1 MRLSSLFAIFGV
13 FVAAALMSLV
23 SARFAVAVIEGT
35 SKTSVLNSLDER
47 GLVWAEVDTDG
58 LQVYLSGTAPSEAAR
73 FSALSTAGSVVEA
86 TRVIDQMLVEE
97 RQNIAIPKFSME
109 ILRNDGGLSLIGLIP
124 ASMDRDA
131 FVSELRKKKQNEDLS
146 DFLEAADYPAPETW
160 NDAITYAL
168 RSLTFLESAKISLSP
183 ERIAVTA
190 ITASQHEKA
199 SVEEQLVRLA
209 PDGFGLSLDISAP
222 RPVITPFT
230 LRFLIDESGPRFD
243 ACAADTEQARERI
256 LAAAQAAGMVAD
268 VNCPIGLGVP
278 TPRWSEAVAMSV
290 AAVAEL
296 GQGTVTF
303 SDADISILAVEGTE
317 QALFDNVIGGLE
329 NELPDI
335 FSLKAV
341 LPDPPDPEDIE
352 ELEFTATLSPEGLLQ
367 LRGRLA
373 TPVDRTTVDSF
384 AMARFTTDGVDM
396 RARVDDGVP
405 DDWTYRV
412 ITGLDALSHLS
423 NGIVSITPDSVAVSG
438 ATGEADANTSIA
450 ALLADKLGDNAKYDI
465 NVRYQE
471 ALDPVAALPTPE
483 ECEAQINVVK
493 DARKITFEPGS
504 ARLDVT
510 GKQIMD
516 DIADILRECG
526 ALTME
531 IGGHTDSQGREV
543 MNQQLSQSRAQT
555 VLNELRMR
563 RVLTGKITAVGYGE
577 SEPIADNDT
586 EEGREANR
594 RIEFKVLH
602 DGDDVAEGD
611 EVDPQLA
618 DAEGAETTA
627 EANTTEPEAA
637 DTAEPEA
644 EDDDSESENEQN

>member
-1 MRLSSLFAIFGV
+1 MRLSSLFAILGV
-13 FVAAALMSLV
+13 FVAAALISLV
-23 SARFAVAVIEGT
+23 SARFAVAVIEET
-35 SKTSVLNSLDER
+35 SKTSVLNALDDR
-47 GLVWAEVDTDG
+47 GLIWAEIDIDG

-73 FSALSTAGSVVEA
+73 FRALSTAGSVVEA

-124 ASMDRDA
+124 VSMDREA
-131 FVSELRKKKQNEDLS
+131 FVSELRQINQNEEIS
-146 DFLEAADYPAPETW
+146 DFLEAANYPAPETW
-160 NDAITYAL
+160 NDAITYAV
-168 RSLTFLESAKISLSP
+168 RSLTFLDSAKISVNP

-190 ITASQHEKA
+190 ITASQNEKA
-199 SVEEQLVRLA
+199 SVEQQLARLT

-230 LRFLIDESGPRFD
+230 LRFLIDENGPRFD
-243 ACAADTEQARERI
+243 ACSADTKTAGDTI
-256 LAAAQAAGMVAD
+256 LAAAKVAGMTAEA
-268 VNCPIGLGVP
+268 NCIIGLGVP

-290 AAVAEL
+290 AAVSEL

-317 QALFDNVIGGLE
+317 QALFDDVIGGLE
-329 NELPDI
+329 NDLPDV

-341 LPDPPDPEDIE
+341 LLETQDAQDIE
-352 ELEFTATLSPEGLLQ
+352 NLEFTATLSPEGLLQ
-367 LRGRLA
+367 LSGRLA

-384 AMARFTTDGVDM
+384 AMARFRTDGVDM

-423 NGIVSITPDSVAVSG
+423 NGIVSITPDSVAISG
-438 ATGEADANTSIA
+438 ATGEADANTNIA
-450 ALLADKLGDNAKYDI
+450 ALLADKLGDSAQYDI
-465 NVRYQE
+465 KVRYQE
-471 ALDPVAALPTPE
+471 ALDPVATAPTPE
-483 ECEAQINVVK
+483 ECEAQINAIK

-516 DIADILRECG
+516 DIAEILRECG

-531 IGGHTDSQGREV
+531 IGGHTDSQGRET

-563 RVLTGKITAVGYGE
+563 RVLTGEITAVGYGE

-602 DGDDVAEGD
+602 EEDGAPEGD
-611 EVDPQLA
+611 EVDPELA
-618 DAEGAETTA
+618 AADQDTSETAAETDAED
-627 EANTTEPEAA
+627 PQA
-637 DTAEPEA
+637 D
-644 EDDDSESENEQN
+644 DGDSESANEQN

>member
-1 MRLSSLFAIFGV
+1 MRLSSLFAILGV
-13 FVAAALMSLV
+13 FVAAALISLV
-23 SARFAVAVIEGT
+23 SARFAVAVIEET
-35 SKTSVLNSLDER
+35 SKTSVLNALDDR
-47 GLVWAEVDTDG
+47 GLIWAEIDIDG

-73 FSALSTAGSVVEA
+73 FRALSTAGSVVEA

-124 ASMDRDA
+124 VSMDREA
-131 FVSELRKKKQNEDLS
+131 FVSELRQINQNEEIS
-146 DFLEAADYPAPETW
+146 DFLEAANYPAPETW
-160 NDAITYAL
+160 NDAITYAV
-168 RSLTFLESAKISLSP
+168 RSLTFLDSAKISVNP

-190 ITASQHEKA
+190 ITASQNEKA
-199 SVEEQLVRLA
+199 SVEQQLSLLTTV
-209 PDGFGLSLDISAP
+209 GFVLSLDISAP

-230 LRFLIDESGPRFD
+230 LRFLIDENGPRFD
-243 ACAADTEQARERI
+243 ACSADTQTASDTI
-256 LAAAQAAGMVAD
+256 LAAAKVAGMTAET
-268 VNCPIGLGVP
+268 NCIIGLGVP

-290 AAVAEL
+290 AAVSEL
-296 GQGTVTF
+296 GQGAVTV
-303 SDADISILAVEGTE
+303 SDADISILAAEGTE
-317 QALFDNVIGGLE
+317 QARFDNVIGGLE
-329 NELPDI
+329 NDLPDV

-341 LPDPPDPEDIE
+341 LLETQDVRDIE
-352 ELEFTATLSPEGLLQ
+352 NLEFTATLSPEGLLQ
-367 LRGRLA
+367 LSGRLA

-384 AMARFTTDGVDM
+384 AMARFRTDGVDM
-396 RARVDDGVP
+396 RARVADGVP

-423 NGIVSITPDSVAVSG
+423 NGIVSITPDSVAISG

-450 ALLADKLGDNAKYDI
+450 ALLADKLGDSAQYDI
-465 NVRYQE
+465 KVRYQE
-471 ALDPVAALPTPE
+471 ALDPVATAPTPE
-483 ECEAQINVVK
+483 ECEAQLNAIK
-493 DARKITFEPGS
+493 DARKITFAPGS

-516 DIADILRECG
+516 DIAEILRECG

-531 IGGHTDSQGREV
+531 IGGHTDSQGRET

-563 RVLTGKITAVGYGE
+563 RVLTGEITAVGYGE

-602 DGDDVAEGD
+602 EEDGAPEGD
-611 EVDPQLA
+611 EVDPELA
-618 DAEGAETTA
+618 AADQDTSETAAETDAED
-627 EANTTEPEAA
+627 PQA
-637 DTAEPEA
+637 D
-644 EDDDSESENEQN
+644 DGDSESANEQN

>member
-1 MRLSSLFAIFGV
+1 MRLSSLFAILGV
-13 FVAAALMSLV
+13 FVAAALISLV
-23 SARFAVAVIEGT
+23 SARFAVAVIEET
-35 SKTSVLNSLDER
+35 SKTSVLNALDDR
-47 GLVWAEVDTDG
+47 GLIWAEIDIDG

-73 FSALSTAGSVVEA
+73 FRALSTAGSVVEA

-124 ASMDRDA
+124 VSMDREA
-131 FVSELRKKKQNEDLS
+131 FVSELRQSNQNEEIS
-146 DFLEAADYPAPETW
+146 DFLEAANYPAPETW
-160 NDAITYAL
+160 NDAITYAV
-168 RSLTFLESAKISLSP
+168 RSLTFLDSAKISVNP

-190 ITASQHEKA
+190 ITASQNEKA
-199 SVEEQLVRLA
+199 SVEQQLARLT

-230 LRFLIDESGPRFD
+230 LRFLIDENGPRFD
-243 ACAADTEQARERI
+243 ACSADTQTASDTI
-256 LAAAQAAGMVAD
+256 LAAAKVAGMTAEA
-268 VNCPIGLGVP
+268 NCIIGLGVP

-290 AAVAEL
+290 AAVSEL
-296 GQGTVTF
+296 GQGAVTV
-303 SDADISILAVEGTE
+303 SDADISILAAEGTE
-317 QALFDNVIGGLE
+317 QARFDNVIGGLE
-329 NELPDI
+329 NDLPDV

-341 LPDPPDPEDIE
+341 LLETQDVRDIE
-352 ELEFTATLSPEGLLQ
+352 NLEFTATLSPEGLLQ
-367 LRGRLA
+367 LSGRLA

-384 AMARFTTDGVDM
+384 AMARFRTDGVDM

-423 NGIVSITPDSVAVSG
+423 NGIVSITPDSVAISG

-450 ALLADKLGDNAKYDI
+450 ALLADKLGDSAQYDI
-465 NVRYQE
+465 KVRYQE
-471 ALDPVAALPTPE
+471 ALDPVATAPTPE
-483 ECEAQINVVK
+483 ECEAQLNAIK
-493 DARKITFEPGS
+493 DARKITFAPGS

-516 DIADILRECG
+516 DIAEILRECG

-531 IGGHTDSQGREV
+531 IGGHTDSQGRET

-563 RVLTGKITAVGYGE
+563 RVLTGEITAVGYGE

-602 DGDDVAEGD
+602 EEDGAPEGD
-611 EVDPQLA
+611 EVDPELA
-618 DAEGAETTA
+618 AADQDTSETAAETDAED
-627 EANTTEPEAA
+627 PQA
-637 DTAEPEA
+637 D
-644 EDDDSESENEQN
+644 DGDSESANEQN